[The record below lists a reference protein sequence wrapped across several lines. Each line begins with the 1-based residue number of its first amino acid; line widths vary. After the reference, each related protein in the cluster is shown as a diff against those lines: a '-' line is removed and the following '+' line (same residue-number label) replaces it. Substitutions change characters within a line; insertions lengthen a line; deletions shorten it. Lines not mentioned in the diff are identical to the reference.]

1 MPRDPFI
8 REKFIREHTAAR
20 KLAKEYFE
28 RYPKDRYQTE
38 VESWRNLQ
46 SSNIEFTMKRLREPK
61 PPSAR
66 CAKTAA
72 GFAKPIP
79 VDHGKA
85 STPAPAAPPE
95 LLVRAVTRVT
105 LIQHRGCRRALR
117 PNLTRRAGAID
128 DRQWLE
134 TTLRRSDSP
143 ARRPPARHPTR
154 CRQVH
159 TDLPKADQQ
168 LDEWQT
174 AIEALI
180 MAAEGRG
187 PLMHARIGMMRAL
200 NRHVECSI
208 LIAKTS
214 SGESAS

>member
-1 MPRDPFI
+1 MSFIRAVFATLRPRQRRTGKFSGILRCGRACRGGDCF
-8 REKFIREHTAAR
+8 REKFTKDHTAAR
-20 KLAKEYFE
+20 KLAKEYFQ
-28 RYPKDRYQTE
+28 RYPKERYQTE

-105 LIQHRGCRRALR
+105 LIQH
-117 PNLTRRAGAID
+117 
-128 DRQWLE
+128 
-134 TTLRRSDSP
+134 
-143 ARRPPARHPTR
+143 
-154 CRQVH
+154 
-159 TDLPKADQQ
+159 
-168 LDEWQT
+168 
-174 AIEALI
+174 
-180 MAAEGRG
+180 
-187 PLMHARIGMMRAL
+187 
-200 NRHVECSI
+200 
-208 LIAKTS
+208 
-214 SGESAS
+214 